1 MRILIA
7 CFFVC
12 WCLVPSSAEAQQ
24 RIAAERLLTH
34 VEVLA
39 HDSLQGRDAGTEG
52 AAMARAYVRE
62 QLAGLDLQ
70 TFAGGL
76 EQRFTFPHRRADEE
90 REGVNLMAYIEGQ
103 VVPDTFIVVTAH
115 YDHLGVQEGDI
126 YNGADDNASG
136 TAALLEA
143 ARHFAQH
150 PTDYSLLLLFLD
162 AEEHGLRGA
171 RAFVADPPVA
181 REQLRLNV
189 NMDMISRSPANEL
202 YAVGTHP
209 YPRLRPVL
217 EAVGARH
224 DVHLRFGHDQ
234 PDHPEQADWTLASD
248 HAPFHEAGIPFV
260 YFGVEDHPGYHAPSD
275 TFDRITP
282 DFFVQA
288 AALVLDALHAL
299 DAQLPTVVPN
309 VTK

>member
-1 MRILIA
+1 
-7 CFFVC
+7 
-12 WCLVPSSAEAQQ
+12 S
-24 RIAAERLLTH
+24 
-34 VEVLA
+34 
-39 HDSLQGRDAGTEG
+39 
-52 AAMARAYVRE
+52 
-62 QLAGLDLQ
+62 
-70 TFAGGL
+70 
-76 EQRFTFPHRRADEE
+76 
-90 REGVNLMAYIEGQ
+90 
-103 VVPDTFIVVTAH
+103 
-115 YDHLGVQEGDI
+115 
-126 YNGADDNASG
+126 
-136 TAALLEA
+136 
-143 ARHFAQH
+143 
-150 PTDYSLLLLFLD
+150 LLLFLD

-171 RAFVADPPVA
+171 RAFMADLPVE
-181 REQLRLNV
+181 RGQLRLNV

-202 YAVGTHP
+202 YAAGTHP

-224 DVHLRFGHDQ
+224 DVHLLFGHDQ

-288 AALVLDALHAL
+288 AALVLDALQAL

>member
-1 MRILIA
+1 MRVFLA
-7 CFFVC
+7 SLFVC
-12 WCLVPSSAEAQQ
+12 WCLFPLSAEAQQ
-24 RIAAERLLTH
+24 HIAAERLLAH

-52 AAMARAYVRE
+52 AAMARAYLRA
-62 QLAGLDLQ
+62 QLAGLGLQ
-70 TFAGGL
+70 TFEGGMV
-76 EQRFTFPHRRADEE
+76 QRFTFPHRRAEEE

-115 YDHLGVQEGDI
+115 YDHLGVRAEDI

-171 RAFVADPPVA
+171 RAFVADPPVE

-202 YAVGTHP
+202 YAVGTHH

-224 DVHLRFGHDQ
+224 ELQLLFGHDQ
-234 PDHPEQADWTLASD
+234 PDHPAQDDWTLASD

-260 YFGVEDHPGYHAPSD
+260 YFGVEDHPGYHDPSD
-275 TFDRITP
+275 TFDHITP

-288 AALVLDALHAL
+288 AELVLDALRDL
-299 DAQLPTVVPN
+299 DAQLPTVAPN